1 MSVIVLA
8 GMIGAG
14 KTTYTQKIAEI
25 LGTTAFYE
33 QVDDNPI
40 LDVYYT
46 DPEKY
51 AFALQ
56 IFFLNSRFRSIK
68 AALTHKHNVLDR
80 SIYEDALFTKVN
92 VINGNISEVE
102 HQIYLELLD
111 NMMEE
116 LEGMPKKAP
125 DLLVYL
131 SGPFDHILNN
141 IQKRGRS
148 YEQIEGNRSLLEYYQ
163 QLHDM
168 YDDWYEE
175 YNYSEKIKID
185 ISQYNILN
193 NPEDWDAVYN
203 IINRHLPKEN

>member
-193 NPEDWDAVYN
+193 NPEDWDTVYN